1 MNKMKYFCILIFVF
15 ALNTTGVGQN
25 LENIGEEKAV
35 DLSGSITIGAG
46 FYDTNLG
53 YNRQDPFAYRISG
66 NPVLSLY
73 GVRIPFRFTYANQ
86 QFNSSHPFQNY
97 GISPSYKWIK
107 LHMGYSSMSFSPYTL
122 NQHTFLGAGVELTPG
137 NFRFGFMYGQLQN
150 KIKTGAFQNLES
162 PSFQRNAYGFKI
174 GYGTASNYVDLIFF
188 KAKDDTTSVSQ
199 NKQIQLLPKENLV
212 VGIQSRQ
219 KITKWFTW
227 EIDVSSSAFTRS
239 MFSQALGTND
249 LPIPDG
255 LNNLY
260 QPRLSSRM
268 NYAGHTSANFNF
280 GKFRIK
286 GKYRRIDPEYRSL
299 GTYFLNN
306 DLEQYTINPALNLM
320 NGRLNISGS
329 YGIQQDNI
337 RDHKAYTTQ
346 RQIGS
351 VNMNLNTK
359 GAFGI
364 NAQYSNY
371 TIDQQQALLQ
381 LNDTT
386 KIARVSSNYS
396 IAPRLLYRKGQ
407 TTHQVTMFL
416 SGQILNDA
424 NQFTS
429 DFTETQSYNG
439 NISYNY
445 RSQKTTINYNAGIN
459 SVLLQTFSGD
469 IFRYGLT
476 GGIGKSFLQN
486 NLVAKLRGVY
496 NRQQFEGEDAGY
508 VLTGALSVNYKLHQ
522 NHRLSANIRLTK
534 NETQNQSFSENI
546 AGLEYVFR
554 F

>member
-1 MNKMKYFCILIFVF
+1 
-15 ALNTTGVGQN
+15 
-25 LENIGEEKAV
+25 
-35 DLSGSITIGAG
+35 
-46 FYDTNLG
+46 
-53 YNRQDPFAYRISG
+53 
-66 NPVLSLY
+66 
-73 GVRIPFRFTYANQ
+73 
-86 QFNSSHPFQNY
+86 
-97 GISPSYKWIK
+97 
-107 LHMGYSSMSFSPYTL
+107 MSFSPYTL
-122 NQHTFLGAGVELTPG
+122 DQHTFLGAGVELTPG
-137 NFRFGFMYGQLQN
+137 NFRFGFMYGRLQN
-150 KIKTGAFQNLES
+150 KINTGAFQNLEV
-162 PSFQRNAYGFKI
+162 PSFNRNAYGFKI
-174 GYGTASNYVDLIFF
+174 GYGTHSNYVDLIFF
-188 KAKDDTTSVSQ
+188 KAKDDTASASS
-199 NKQIQLLPKENLV
+199 KQIQLLPKENLV

-239 MFSQALGTND
+239 LFSRALGTND
-249 LPIPDG
+249 IPVPDG
-255 LNNLY
+255 LSNIY

-268 NYAGHTSANFNF
+268 NYAGHTSASFNF

-306 DLEQYTINPALNLM
+306 DLEQYTINPAVTLL

-337 RDHKAYTTQ
+337 RDTKAYTTQ

-396 IAPRLLYRKGQ
+396 LAPRLLYRKGQ
-407 TTHQVTMFL
+407 ATHQITMFV

-424 NQFTS
+424 NRFTS
-429 DFTETQSYNG
+429 DITETQSYNG
-439 NISYNY
+439 NVSYSY
-445 RSQKTTINYNAGIN
+445 RSQKTNINYNVGIN

-476 GGIGKSFLQN
+476 GGVGKSFLQKSLSAN
-486 NLVAKLRGVY
+486 LRGVY
-496 NRQQFEGEDAGY
+496 NRQQFEGESAGY
-508 VLTGALSVNYKLHQ
+508 VLTGALSFQYKLHQ

-534 NETQNQSFSENI
+534 NDTDNQSFSENI
-546 AGLEYVFR
+546 ASLEYIFR
-554 F
+554 L